1 MSKYGEP
8 EIYSRF
14 LRNRWI
20 KTKQARTVIHTNA
33 FMPRKNSLTEREEV
47 SCFETQN
54 LDNNSIKKISHEN
67 QILLNNK
74 PPIGHCSILEQ
85 YFLWD
90 KLSLDR
96 NYIPERHID
105 IIGWESY
112 PSKEDIKELA
122 SQLAEI
128 SSDNIIVYELNA

>member
-1 MSKYGEP
+1 MSKYGKP

-14 LRNRWI
+14 LRHDWVKEQNTR
-20 KTKQARTVIHTNA
+20 IHHKA
-33 FMPRKNSLTEREEV
+33 FMPSPNDNKNREEV

-54 LDNNSIKKISHEN
+54 LDNDAIRQISREN
-67 QILLNNK
+67 QILPNNK
-74 PPIGHCSILEQ
+74 PPVGHCSIIEQ

-105 IIGWESY
+105 IIGWEVY

-128 SSDNIIVYELNA
+128 SSDIIIIY